1 VNMKWKRAIRI
12 AISCLVVGYVT
23 GGCGTGVPAWER
35 DVDERSGPEVT
46 ADGVLFSLYAPD
58 NERVYL
64 VGDFNNW
71 STTAD
76 PMYDRERDGV
86 WTILIPLEPGRFEY
100 KFYIDGEKW
109 IPDPGNPERID
120 DGFGGL
126 NSVIIV
132 E

>member
-1 VNMKWKRAIRI
+1 MAV
-12 AISCLVVGYVT
+12 SCLVAGFLAN
-23 GGCGTGVPAWER
+23 GCGTGVPAWEQG
-35 DVDERSGPEVT
+35 VDERSGPELE
-46 ADGVLFSLYAPD
+46 ADGVRFSLYAPD
-58 NERVYL
+58 IERVYL

-76 PMYDRERDGV
+76 PMYDREGDGV
-86 WTILIPLEPGRFEY
+86 WTLLIPLEPGRFEY

-126 NSVIIV
+126 NSVVAV

>member
-1 VNMKWKRAIRI
+1 MAVVFSVVTA
-12 AISCLVVGYVT
+12 ALVS
-23 GGCGTGVPAWER
+23 GCGPGVPAWER
-35 DVDERSGPEVT
+35 GVDERSGPEVT
-46 ADGVLFSLYAPD
+46 DEGVLFTLYAPE
-58 NERVYL
+58 NNRVHL

-76 PMYDRERDGV
+76 PLYDRDNDGV
-86 WTILIPLEPGRFEY
+86 WTIQIPLDPGRYEY

-109 IPDPGNPERID
+109 IPDPGTEDRVD

-126 NSVIIV
+126 NSVITV